1 MTSSYS
7 SSSSKTAWSKALTD
21 AETRFKQL
29 FGSPASEWK
38 RAQGNSDVSVHK
50 HTREDVYRL
59 VLDVPSSNSL
69 SPFLSVLTTPE
80 LRQEWDPAVI
90 EASLLERDMDMDMR
104 ITKTNFTLGW
114 PASPRDAVMISRT
127 RLASDA
133 VVDISTSLPRST
145 DEPAY
150 LRPSPPYVRSSVA
163 CGFVLPIFSL
173 TNHSRSASMVHTTTR
188 E

>member
-1 MTSSYS
+1 
-7 SSSSKTAWSKALTD
+7 
-21 AETRFKQL
+21 
-29 FGSPASEWK
+29 
-38 RAQGNSDVSVHK
+38 
-50 HTREDVYRL
+50 
-59 VLDVPSSNSL
+59 
-69 SPFLSVLTTPE
+69 
-80 LRQEWDPAVI
+80 
-90 EASLLERDMDMDMR
+90 MDMDMR

-133 VVDISTSLPRST
+133 VVDVSTSLPRST